1 MVGRI
6 SGTTGQFEYKV
17 DSGREPGRNRF
28 AEDKKKS
35 TDEMFFFKSCAFFV
49 GLNDPAIDSD
59 HRDPDAVPVYSW
71 RKFGSNAD
79 CCCQDNRIFMDRPQN
94 DRSCS
99 GRVGWKGIPE
109 FQRKFSVD
117 V

>member
-35 TDEMFFFKSCAFFV
+35 RTEMFSFMSCAFF
-49 GLNDPAIDSD
+49 
-59 HRDPDAVPVYSW
+59 
-71 RKFGSNAD
+71 
-79 CCCQDNRIFMDRPQN
+79 CCRR
-94 DRSCS
+94 
-99 GRVGWKGIPE
+99 E
-109 FQRKFSVD
+109 
-117 V
+117 